1 MLIDLQGAFLAP
13 PEYDLVCL
21 LRDGHVPLEET
32 EVNALLERVRPQLPD
47 SPDPESYARRFTL
60 LTLTRVGK
68 DLALYRYAAAVRDDR
83 RYLAFVPNC
92 VRYLQHAAE
101 RAADWD
107 PRLARL
113 AELIAALPREHA
125 LQEGST
131 PCGR

>member
-1 MLIDLQGAFLAP
+1 MPLAGRARP
-13 PEYDLVCL
+13 DL
-21 LRDGHVPLEET
+21 LRGGGQ
-32 EVNALLERVRPQLPD
+32 VRPELPD
-47 SPDPESYARRFTL
+47 TPNPESYARRFTL

-92 VRYLQHAAE
+92 VRYLQQAAE

-113 AELIAALPREHA
+113 AELIAALPRA
-125 LQEGST
+125 NAPQEGNT
-131 PCGR
+131 TCER